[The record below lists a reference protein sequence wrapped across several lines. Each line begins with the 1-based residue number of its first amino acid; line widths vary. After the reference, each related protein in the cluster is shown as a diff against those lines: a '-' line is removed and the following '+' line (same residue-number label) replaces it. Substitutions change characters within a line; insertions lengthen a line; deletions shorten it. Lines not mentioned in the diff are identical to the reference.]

1 MLEAFKGH
9 ERKDTSNL
17 LAFVAAMI
25 LGLSESTMQAFFKV
39 VCLFYIRI
47 VVCNQNVWTEY
58 EMHSELL

>member
-17 LAFVAAMI
+17 LAYVAAMI

-39 VCLFYIRI
+39 VYLFYIRI
-47 VVCNQNVWTEY
+47 FVYNQN
-58 EMHSELL
+58 L

>member
-1 MLEAFKGH
+1 MLKAFKCH

-47 VVCNQNVWTEY
+47 FVCNQNGWTEY
-58 EMHSELL
+58 GKPSELL